1 MEVLLMSSQEIPL
14 QGGNVTGAVRVGNT
28 VRRATGPWSSAV
40 HSLLQYLERRG
51 FDGAPQFLGIDSQ
64 EREILSFIEGE
75 VGNYPLPLYMWSE
88 AALVAVARFLRRYH
102 DATLDFVA
110 PTDAKWQSVY
120 PDSNAHEVICH
131 NDVAP
136 YNMVYVQEQPH
147 ALIDFD
153 YAGPGPRAW
162 DMAYAAY
169 RFVPLLHTE
178 NQELQ
183 HLDLTDPPMQ
193 KQRLQRFCAAYGI
206 STTEVLALVEPRL
219 QALCTTIIES
229 ANAGNPAFQKMLAEG
244 HLAFYQREIE
254 AFHRYYPHLSI
265 SCTF

>member
-1 MEVLLMSSQEIPL
+1 MPEQEIPL

-40 HSLLQYLERRG
+40 HHLLQHLEQHG
-51 FDGAPQFLGIDSQ
+51 FDGAPQFLGIDAQ
-64 EREILSFIEGE
+64 GREMLSFIDGE
-75 VGNYPLPLYMWSE
+75 VGHYPLPHYMWSDTV
-88 AALVAVARFLRRYH
+88 LQAVARFLRHYH
-102 DATLDFVA
+102 DATRDFVA
-110 PTDAKWQSVY
+110 PANAAWQSVY
-120 PDSNAHEVICH
+120 PDNSKHEVLCH

-136 YNMVYVQEQPH
+136 YNMVFVQEQPH

-169 RFVPLLHTE
+169 RFVPLMHTE

-183 HLDLTDPPMQ
+183 RLGLTDPTMQ
-193 KQRLQRFCAAYGI
+193 RQRLQRFCAAYGI
-206 STTEVLALVEPRL
+206 STVDVLALVEPRL

-229 ANAGNPAFQKMLAEG
+229 ANAGNIAFQKMLAEG
-244 HLAFYQREIE
+244 HLAFYQREIA
-254 AFHRYYPHLSI
+254 AFQKLLCFI
-265 SCTF
+265 C

>member
-1 MEVLLMSSQEIPL
+1 MPEQEIPL

-40 HSLLQYLERRG
+40 HHLLHHLERHG
-51 FDGAPQFLGIDSQ
+51 FGGASQFLGIDAQ
-64 EREILSFIEGE
+64 GREMLSYVEGE
-75 VGNYPLPLYMWSE
+75 VGHYPLPHYMWSDTV
-88 AALVAVARFLRRYH
+88 LQAVARFLRRYH

-110 PTDAKWQSVY
+110 PADAAWQFVY
-120 PDSNAHEVICH
+120 PDSSKHEVICH

-136 YNMVYVQEQPH
+136 YNMVFVQEQPH

-169 RFVPLLHTE
+169 RFVPLMHTE

-183 HLDLTDPPMQ
+183 RLGLTDPTMQ

-206 STTEVLALVEPRL
+206 STLEVLALIEPRL

-229 ANAGNPAFQKMLAEG
+229 AN
-244 HLAFYQREIE
+244 
-254 AFHRYYPHLSI
+254 
-265 SCTF
+265 